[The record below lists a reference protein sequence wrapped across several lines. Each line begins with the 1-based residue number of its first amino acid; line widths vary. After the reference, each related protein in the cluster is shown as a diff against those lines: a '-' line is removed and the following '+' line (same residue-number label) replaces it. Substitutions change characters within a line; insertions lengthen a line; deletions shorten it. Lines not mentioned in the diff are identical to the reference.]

1 MLTKI
6 KDLEEGLGRCVTPKQ
21 KMIFLC
27 IDEYWKKMG
36 YGPSVDD
43 IMMLTGDR
51 GRGNVNRVMRKL
63 CDLGVCKRLPGS
75 ARSIRPVYINF
86 RRIE

>member
-1 MLTKI
+1 MERVRDVESGMERLM
-6 KDLEEGLGRCVTPKQ
+6 TPKQ
-21 KMIFLC
+21 KVVFLC
-27 IDEYWKKMG
+27 IDEWWKKFG

-43 IMMLTGDR
+43 IMRLTGDR
-51 GRGNVNRVMRKL
+51 WRGNVNRVMRKL

>member
-6 KDLEEGLGRCVTPKQ
+6 KDLDEGLGRCMTPKQ
-21 KMIFLC
+21 KVVFLC
-27 IDEYWKKMG
+27 IDEFWKKMG

-43 IMMLTGDR
+43 IMRLTGDR

-63 CDLGVCKRLPGS
+63 CDLGICKRVERS
-75 ARSIRPVYINF
+75 ARSIRPVYVNF
-86 RRIE
+86 RRLE

>member
-1 MLTKI
+1 MERVR
-6 KDLEEGLGRCVTPKQ
+6 DVEGGMERLMTPKQ

-27 IDEYWKKMG
+27 VDEYWKRFG
-36 YGPSVDD
+36 YGPSIDD
-43 IMMLTGDR
+43 IMRLTGDR

-63 CDLGVCKRLPGS
+63 CDLGVCKRLPNS

>member
-1 MLTKI
+1 MERVR
-6 KDLEEGLGRCVTPKQ
+6 DVESGLERLMTPKQ
-21 KMIFLC
+21 KVVFLC
-27 IDEYWKKMG
+27 IDEWWKKFG

-43 IMMLTGDR
+43 IMRLTGDR

-63 CDLGVCKRLPGS
+63 CDLGVCKRLPNS

>member
-1 MLTKI
+1 MERVR
-6 KDLEEGLGRCVTPKQ
+6 DLESGMVRLMTPKQ
-21 KMIFLC
+21 KVVFLC
-27 IDEYWKKMG
+27 IDEWWKKFG

-43 IMMLTGDR
+43 IMRLTGDR

-63 CDLGVCKRLPGS
+63 CDLGVCKRVPNS

>member
-1 MLTKI
+1 MERVR
-6 KDLEEGLGRCVTPKQ
+6 DVESGLGRLMTPKQ
-21 KMIFLC
+21 KTVFLC
-27 IDEYWKKMG
+27 IDEYWKRFG

-43 IMMLTGDR
+43 IMRLTGDR

-86 RRIE
+86 RRLE

>member
-1 MLTKI
+1 MERVR
-6 KDLEEGLGRCVTPKQ
+6 DVAGGLERLMTPKQ

-27 IDEYWKKMG
+27 VDEYWKKFG
-36 YGPSVDD
+36 YGPSIDD

-51 GRGNVNRVMRKL
+51 GRGNVNRVLKKL
-63 CDLGVCKRLPGS
+63 CVLGVCKRVPNT

-86 RRIE
+86 RKIE